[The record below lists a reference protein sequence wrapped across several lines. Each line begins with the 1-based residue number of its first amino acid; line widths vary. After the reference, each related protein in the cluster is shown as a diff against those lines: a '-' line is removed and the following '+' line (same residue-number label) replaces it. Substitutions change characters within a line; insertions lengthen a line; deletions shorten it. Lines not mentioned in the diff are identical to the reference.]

1 MSAILVGLIGTAV
14 TAGISIYNGVA
25 QNRKAKAARN
35 QATNLLSEAKKNL
48 SKNAYEELSVNLKA
62 SDRSRDTLRGFQA
75 QGGLGT
81 FDQRMSPGQR
91 ALDSLMKAEQGIQ
104 QSEISQ
110 EAKIEKMVA
119 DEETASQDA
128 IASLEVAGAKQATE
142 SAAGMQAASD
152 AAFTQAG
159 VTAAAGIGTTIG
171 ASARSKRPMNQSL
184 RGLDRSSS
192 GKDAAGVKFD
202 YGDANTMASKLHT
215 SAASGNFDWATN
227 TDTDLYT
234 SGIQQGFQSKIANNP
249 GFQASWD
256 KLYAGN
262 KTPTPKEF
270 NQFMSREFLPY
281 EIQAMINK

>member
-14 TAGISIYNGVA
+14 TAGISIYNGVD
-25 QNRKAKAARN
+25 QNRMAKAARN

-48 SKNAYEELSVNLKA
+48 SKNAYEEMSVNLKA
-62 SDRSRDTLRGFQA
+62 SDRSRDTLRSMQA

-128 IASLEVAGAKQATE
+128 IASLEVGGAKQATE
-142 SAAGMQAASD
+142 SAAGLEAGAQ
-152 AAFTQAG
+152 AAFTQGLVTTAAG
-159 VTAAAGIGTTIG
+159 VGTAIGD
-171 ASARSKRPMNQSL
+171 SARSQRPMNQSL
-184 RGLDRSSS
+184 KGLDKSSK
-192 GKDAAGVKFD
+192 GKVGNDKFD

-215 SAASGNFDWATN
+215 ASGAQGFDWATN
-227 TDTDLYT
+227 VSTDPYT
-234 SGIQQGFQSKIANNP
+234 AGIQQGFQSKIANNP

-256 KLYAGN
+256 QLYAGG
-262 KTPTPKEF
+262 KTPTSQEF
-270 NQFMSREFLPY
+270 NKFMSTEFLPY

>member
-14 TAGISIYNGVA
+14 TAGISIYNGVD

-62 SDRSRDTLRGFQA
+62 SERSRDQLRSMQA

-128 IASLEVAGAKQATE
+128 IASLEVGGAKQATE
-142 SAAGMQAASD
+142 SAAGLQAGAQ

-159 VTAAAGIGTTIG
+159 LTTAAGIGTAIG

-192 GKDAAGVKFD
+192 GKVGNVKFD
-202 YGDANTMASKLHT
+202 YGDANTMASRLHT
-215 SAASGNFDWATN
+215 NAASGNFDWTTN
-227 TDTDLYT
+227 SALDQYT

-256 KLYAGN
+256 KLYAGGN
-262 KTPTPKEF
+262 PTSKEF
-270 NQFMSREFLPY
+270 NQFMSTEFLPY
-281 EIQAMINK
+281 EIQAMYK

>member
-1 MSAILVGLIGTAV
+1 MSAILVGLIGTAI
-14 TAGISIYNGVA
+14 TAGISIYNGVD

-35 QATNLLSEAKKNL
+35 QAANLLSEAKKNL
-48 SKNAYEELSVNLKA
+48 SKNAYEEMSVNLKA
-62 SDRSRDTLRGFQA
+62 SERSRDQLRSMQA

-91 ALDSLMKAEQGIQ
+91 ALDSLMKAEQGVQ

-159 VTAAAGIGTTIG
+159 VTAAAGIGTAIG
-171 ASARSKRPMNQSL
+171 DSARSQRPMKQSL
-184 RGLDRSSS
+184 KGLDRSSS
-192 GKDAAGVKFD
+192 GKDATGVKFD
-202 YGDANTMASKLHT
+202 YGDANTMASNLYT
-215 SAASGNFDWATN
+215 NAAGQNFDWATN
-227 TDTDLYT
+227 TANDQYT
-234 SGIQQGFQSKIANNP
+234 AGIQQGFQSKIANNP

-256 KLYAGN
+256 KLYAGG
-262 KTPTPKEF
+262 KIPTQKEF
-270 NQFMSREFLPY
+270 NTFMSTEFLPY
-281 EIQAMINK
+281 EIQAMFK